1 MMQALGGRY
10 VRYFNDRYERTGTLW
25 EGRFRSSLVDSEHYF
40 LVCSRY
46 IENNPVRAGIV
57 ARAEEYRWSSHRCNA
72 HGRRDALVTPHSIY
86 LSLGDAVSRRR
97 HYRELFAD
105 PLSANT
111 LHSIRQATKA
121 QTVLGTDEFRG
132 ALEAKLRRSLTRSR
146 HGGDR
151 RARRNLATDESA

>member
-1 MMQALGGRY
+1 

-25 EGRFRSSLVDSEHYF
+25 DGRFRSSLVDSERYF
-40 LVCSRY
+40 LACSRY

-72 HGRRDALVTPHSIY
+72 HGLRDVLVTPHSIY
-86 LSLGDAVSRRR
+86 LALGDKAAARRR
-97 HYRELFAD
+97 SYRELFAT
-105 PLSANT
+105 PLSEHT

-132 ALEAKLRRSLTRSR
+132 TLEAKLRRSLTRTG

-151 RARRNLATDESA
+151 RARRSFAIQGSA